1 MYSALSSRPSNVR
14 VTSTRPST
22 WGRQHVDNVEG
33 MVPYVG
39 RENRFIRGIY
49 LFQIGWIEKV
59 LPEIVLQVPE
69 LSEGVLL
76 S

>member
-1 MYSALSSRPSNVR
+1 M
-14 VTSTRPST
+14 
-22 WGRQHVDNVEG
+22 DNVEG